1 MKRYDNRSSERAGR
15 RLRWLVVLPAVT
27 VVVFVATGTYAVA
40 RQARRTA
47 WDGVYNEAQAARG
60 KQLYGGN
67 CSACHQAGLE
77 GADLAPAL
85 KGDSFVTRWTDSSV
99 DDMVTAISAS
109 MPFDAPGSLSAQQ
122 YVDIVMYLL
131 SENKFPAGKEEIK
144 ADPAV
149 LKTIAITKQSDAK

>member
-1 MKRYDNRSSERAGR
+1 MNRNVNRSTECAGR
-15 RLRWLVVLPAVT
+15 RLRLFVVLPAVT
-27 VVVFVATGTYAVA
+27 VMVFVAAGSYAAA
-40 RQARRTA
+40 RQSRRTV
-47 WDGVYNEAQAARG
+47 WEGIYNEAQATRG
-60 KQLYGGN
+60 KQLYVGN
-67 CSACHQAGLE
+67 CSACHQESLQ

-85 KGDSFVTRWTDSSV
+85 KGDSFVLRWSDSSV

-109 MPFDAPGSLSAQQ
+109 MPFDAPGSLAAQQ

-149 LKTIAITKQSDAK
+149 LKAIAITKESGAK

>member
-1 MKRYDNRSSERAGR
+1 M
-15 RLRWLVVLPAVT
+15 
-27 VVVFVATGTYAVA
+27 A
-40 RQARRTA
+40 RQARRTV
-47 WDGVYNEAQAARG
+47 WEGIYNEAQATRG
-60 KQLYGGN
+60 KQLYAGN
-67 CSACHQAGLE
+67 CSACHQEGLQ

-85 KGDSFVTRWTDSSV
+85 KGDGFVQRWTDSSV

-109 MPFDAPGSLSAQQ
+109 MPFDAPGSLAAQQ

-149 LKTIAITKQSDAK
+149 LKAITITKQGSAN